1 MRKQTDLFA
10 LGIHQDQKLD
20 YKLLLAVILDEYQ
33 HRTGKSINYGLFQLP
48 SDPDIWR
55 VVPFDKIKGDIWS
68 RRKGEHFNRESPNV
82 LKRVNA

>member
-48 SDPDIWR
+48 SDPDI
-55 VVPFDKIKGDIWS
+55 
-68 RRKGEHFNRESPNV
+68 
-82 LKRVNA
+82 